1 MNKTVV
7 GIGEMLWDMLPQGK
21 QLGGAPANFAYH
33 ASQMGCDGVAVSAIG
48 TDTLADEID
57 QHLAHRNIHALLQRN
72 KCATGTVNVTLD
84 AAGVPQYEI
93 TANVAWDNMEY
104 TDQMGA
110 LASKCD
116 CVCFGS
122 LAQRSETSRNS
133 IIRFLDHMPAD
144 SIKVFD
150 INLRQ
155 NFYSREI
162 IETSLERATVL
173 KINDDELE
181 LVTPMLGLTGDT
193 ENRCRQLLGN
203 YGLTAVIL
211 TCGANGSS
219 VYTATEMSHL
229 DTPSVDVVDTV
240 GAGDSFTGAFCASIL
255 AGKSISEAHRKAVD
269 VAAYV
274 CTCAGAMPQLPAELT
289 DL

>member
-7 GIGEMLWDMLPQGK
+7 GIGEILWDMLPQGK

-48 TDTLADEID
+48 TDTLAEEID
-57 QHLAHRNIHALLQRN
+57 QHLSRRNIHAMLQRN

-84 AAGVPQYEI
+84 AAGIPQYEI
-93 TANVAWDNMEY
+93 TADVAWDNMEY
-104 TDQMGA
+104 TDEMDT

-133 IIRFLDHMPAD
+133 IIRFLDHMPVDA
-144 SIKVFD
+144 IKVFD

-162 IETSLERATVL
+162 IENSLERATIL

-181 LVTPMLGLTGDT
+181 LVTPMLDLTGNT
-193 ENRCRQLLGN
+193 ETRCRQLLSG
-203 YGLTAVIL
+203 YGLTAMIL

-219 VYTATEMSHL
+219 VYTATESSHL

-255 AGKSISEAHRKAVD
+255 SGKSIREAHRKAVD

-274 CTCAGAMPQLPAELT
+274 CTCAGAMPELPAEYT
-289 DL
+289 AM